1 MCMSVCNENAVLGQE
16 FRWTMEQKQEYTR
29 FLRNALRQHRGKDTR
44 IGGEVG
50 SSRP

>member
-1 MCMSVCNENAVLGQE
+1 MSVYNENTVLGLE
-16 FRWTMEQKQEYTR
+16 FRWTMKQKQEYTR
-29 FLRNALRQHRGKDTR
+29 FLRNALLQHRGKDAR